1 MAFPRTHHKVLSLM
15 TGTAL
20 AAGLLTS
27 PAAAVAQAAE
37 HPGDAL
43 HWGPCPKDVL
53 NNPAYHVQCTTFKV
67 PLDYRKPGDKKITI
81 MMSRIKA
88 TGYSRGIILN
98 NPGGPGGSALNMWS
112 WMVPTDAGPLHKH
125 FDLISVQPRGLQHA
139 TPLKSCVEPTVPEI
153 DSPKRD
159 EKRTRRRLLRALRKK
174 PPKLYQSFNG
184 SSGMLIQRTLPP
196 KPRKRPRLSMSAA

>member
-20 AAGLLTS
+20 AAALLTS

-67 PLDYRKPGDKKITI
+67 PLDYRKPGYK
-81 MMSRIKA
+81 
-88 TGYSRGIILN
+88 
-98 NPGGPGGSALNMWS
+98 
-112 WMVPTDAGPLHKH
+112 
-125 FDLISVQPRGLQHA
+125 
-139 TPLKSCVEPTVPEI
+139 
-153 DSPKRD
+153 
-159 EKRTRRRLLRALRKK
+159 
-174 PPKLYQSFNG
+174 
-184 SSGMLIQRTLPP
+184 
-196 KPRKRPRLSMSAA
+196 